1 MSGAVFG
8 GKQCPI
14 MIAFDEIRTG
24 GLSADPDDTTA
35 VVRLG
40 GTDDTCMVWNESEYW
55 LATRMI
61 AVARGKLE
69 DPERTFA
76 RLYGDNNAHD
86 LIVVIERESPVGR
99 QMTLLR
105 PVLEALAS
113 AITSRVNGAAMRGEG
128 VNLSIGHIP
137 EDIRGP
143 VPTEHI
149 IPAVNEFVDFAN
161 SLNVV
166 AVGGVKPPNI
176 ARLPVVDIPAV
187 DIQPMPARALST
199 SSDWIN
205 GLDIGIA
212 QDRQIAAVGKLYEAI
227 HADGSRKLNE
237 VFSFCRAV
245 LSGMAS

>member
-14 MIAFDEIRTG
+14 IVAFDEIRTG
-24 GLSADPDDTTA
+24 GLSADPDDTAA
-35 VVRLG
+35 VERLG

-55 LATRMI
+55 LAARMI

-69 DPERTFA
+69 DPEKTFA
-76 RLYGDNNAHD
+76 RLYGDGATDD
-86 LIVVIERESPVGR
+86 LIGVIERESPVGR

-105 PVLEALAS
+105 PVLEALAA
-113 AITSRVNGAAMRGEG
+113 AIMSRVNGAAMRGES

-176 ARLPVVDIPAV
+176 TRLPAV
-187 DIQPMPARALST
+187 DIQPMPTRTPSA
-199 SSDWIN
+199 SSDWVIR
-205 GLDIGIA
+205 LDTGIT

-245 LSGMAS
+245 LGGMAS